1 MVMAEKAVDLKK
13 ALKDKFGYTDFRT
26 GLQREAVECVVE
38 GEEISGRGF
47 EREGRKKS

>member
-1 MVMAEKAVDLKK
+1 MVMAAMDLRK
-13 ALKDKFGYTDFRT
+13 ALKDKFGYADFRT